1 MIGGPLVSDMLAI
14 GNIMGFVDL
23 DKNELNNFLVGYQ
36 RQADLDSDEKSAQMM
51 RIFSTAL
58 SRGYNSTIPLAMA
71 GNIGFAAQLESGI
84 VSTKESRDIRKKAQ
98 ASIPN
103 IISTKDKDIM
113 SALDLLQGT
122 SKKKVP
128 YIY

>member
-1 MIGGPLVSDMLAI
+1 
-14 GNIMGFVDL
+14 
-23 DKNELNNFLVGYQ
+23 
-36 RQADLDSDEKSAQMM
+36 M

-71 GNIGFAAQLESGI
+71 GNIGFAAQLETGI
-84 VSTKESRDIRKKAQ
+84 VSTKESRKIRERAK
-98 ASIPN
+98 SSVPN
-103 IISTKDKDIM
+103 ILSSKDKDIM

-128 YIY
+128 HIY